1 MTVIDN
7 NIYSFDFVLVLPES
21 NAELNKKIEAAFF
34 AKLNGRKGYMAKGK
48 EAQEILDLYS
58 LYEFS
63 NNIIIGSFDKPY
75 GRKLQNM
82 FNCKIASEETLI
94 NDVIL
99 GDMNGTCA

>member
-1 MTVIDN
+1 MICD

-21 NAELNKKIEAAFF
+21 DANLNKKIETAFMS
-34 AKLNGRKGYMAKGK
+34 KLNGRKAHIARGE
-48 EAQEILDLYS
+48 EANEILGLYS

-82 FNCKIASEETLI
+82 LDCKIASEEMLI

-99 GDMNGTCA
+99 GAMNGT

>member
-1 MTVIDN
+1 MIDS

-21 NAELNKKIEAAFF
+21 NAELNKKIETAFI
-34 AKLNGRKGYMAKGK
+34 AKLNGRKGYIAQGEEAK
-48 EAQEILDLYS
+48 EILELYS

-63 NNIIIGSFDKPY
+63 NNIIIGSFDKPH

-82 FNCKIASEETLI
+82 LNCKIANEETLI

-99 GDMNGTCA
+99 GAMNGV

>member
-1 MTVIDN
+1 VI
-7 NIYSFDFVLVLPES
+7 LVLPES
-21 NAELNKKIEAAFF
+21 NAELNKKIETAFI
-34 AKLNGRKGYMAKGK
+34 AKLNGRKGYIAYGEEAK
-48 EAQEILDLYS
+48 EILNLYS

-82 FNCKIASEETLI
+82 LNCKIASEETII

-99 GDMNGTCA
+99 EAMNGV

>member
-1 MTVIDN
+1 MIDN
-7 NIYSFDFVLVLPES
+7 NIYTFDFVLALPES
-21 NAELNKKIEAAFF
+21 NVELNRKIETAFL

-63 NNIIIGSFDKPY
+63 NNIIVCSFDKPY

-82 FNCKIASEETLI
+82 LNCKIASEETLI

-99 GDMNGTCA
+99 GAMDGI

>member
-1 MTVIDN
+1 MIGN
-7 NIYSFDFVLVLPES
+7 NIYSYDFVLVLPEA
-21 NAELNKKIEAAFF
+21 NAELNGKIETAFI
-34 AKLNGRKGYMAKGK
+34 AKLNGRKGYIAN
-48 EAQEILDLYS
+48 EAETKEILDLYS

-82 FNCKIASEETLI
+82 LNCQIASEETLI

-99 GDMNGTCA
+99 GAMNGTSAQN